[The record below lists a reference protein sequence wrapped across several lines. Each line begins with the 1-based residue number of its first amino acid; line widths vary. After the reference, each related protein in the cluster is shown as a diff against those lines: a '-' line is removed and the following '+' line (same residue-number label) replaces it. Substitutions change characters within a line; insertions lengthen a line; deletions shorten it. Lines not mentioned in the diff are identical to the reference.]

1 MIKHYFMVE
10 FELPVPLTPE
20 LLSLV
25 PEHRMAV
32 NRLLTSGK
40 IKSYSLAADYSKIWA
55 IFVGKSEFEVMES
68 ISMLP
73 LSEYMVPRVDS
84 LAFHNEAFELA
95 TPISY
100 N

>member
-1 MIKHYFMVE
+1 MIKQYFMVE

-20 LLSLV
+20 FLSLV
-25 PEHRMAV
+25 PEHRLMV
-32 NRLLTSGK
+32 NKLLTSGK

-55 IFVGKSEFEVMES
+55 IFLGDSEFEVMEN
-68 ISMLP
+68 IAALP
-73 LSEYMVPRVDS
+73 LSDFMIPIVEP

-95 TPISY
+95 ASISL